1 MRAGLLTEEI
11 MIKEPVAVKDMYG
24 ANQTRW
30 DDVTST
36 RAQVTFNSGQ
46 RQNQN
51 NEIVHSYT
59 ITFTIRYYHKV
70 DERMIIVWKG
80 NRYRILSIN
89 RELYKQSITI
99 ITELINE

>member
-11 MIKEPVAVKDMYG
+11 TIQTPVSIKDIYG
-24 ANQTRW
+24 ADSIRW
-30 DDVTST
+30 DNIINT
-36 RAQVTFNSGQ
+36 RAQVSYNSGQ

-59 ITFTIRYYHKV
+59 ITFTIRYYHNV
-70 DERMIIVWKG
+70 NERMIIIWKG
-80 NRYRILSIN
+80 NKYRILSIN

-99 ITELINE
+99 TTELINE